1 LALHRFNGALFL
13 SLLNKFICCRGPVTT
28 FDVVGPVCESAD
40 FLGKDR
46 VLPKPAA
53 GDGLVVHDAGAYGMV
68 MASQYNL
75 QMPPAEYWV
84 EGGKMK
90 LIRRATTLEDFTQ
103 LFEV

>member
-1 LALHRFNGALFL
+1 M
-13 SLLNKFICCRGPVTT
+13 STVQGPVKT

-40 FLGKDR
+40 FIGKAR
-46 VLPKPAA
+46 VLSEPSA
-53 GDGLVVHDAGAYGMV
+53 GDGIVVHDTGAYGMV

-84 EGGKMK
+84 EDGKMT

>member
-1 LALHRFNGALFL
+1 M
-13 SLLNKFICCRGPVTT
+13 KT

-46 VLPKPAA
+46 VLPEPSA
-53 GDGLVVHDAGAYGMV
+53 GDGIVVHDTGAYGMV

-84 EGGKMK
+84 EDGKMT

>member
-1 LALHRFNGALFL
+1 MTPVRLLRFLRHMLN
-13 SLLNKFICCRGPVTT
+13 SLLCCSGPVKT

-46 VLPKPAA
+46 VLAEPAA
-53 GDGLVVHDAGAYGMV
+53 GDGIVVHDAGAYGMV

-84 EGGKMK
+84 EDGKMK

-103 LFEV
+103 LFV

>member
-1 LALHRFNGALFL
+1 M
-13 SLLNKFICCRGPVTT
+13 T

-46 VLPKPAA
+46 KLRQPAA
-53 GDGLVVHDAGAYGMV
+53 GAGIVVHDAGAYGLV

-84 EGGKMK
+84 ADGEMVQ
-90 LIRRATTLEDFTQ
+90 IRRPTLLEDFTR
-103 LFEV
+103 LFPE